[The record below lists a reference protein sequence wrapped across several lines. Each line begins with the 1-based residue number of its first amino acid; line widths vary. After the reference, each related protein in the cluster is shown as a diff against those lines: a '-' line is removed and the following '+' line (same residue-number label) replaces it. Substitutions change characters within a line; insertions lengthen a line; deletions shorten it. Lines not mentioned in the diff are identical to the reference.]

1 MPKDLSTY
9 TFAGDNARDE
19 FNRQPV
25 AENIIKLLT
34 SEIEL
39 SPMIIDGDWGTGK
52 SEFCHKLINKFN
64 AEHDQFQTLYID
76 AFQADHADNP
86 LMTIIAE
93 IMTLIPE
100 ESEKKGFLEKALP
113 VIRYGT
119 QVLLKAGVGHILR
132 ENAENIADGLE
143 KTIQDAANTAIDAT
157 VTAILKDH
165 EEAEENLNALQIL
178 LAKLAEDQPIII
190 FIDELDRCRPDFSV
204 HMLEVIKH
212 TFDVENVKFV
222 LITNTTQL
230 KAAINHAYGETID
243 AKRYLDKFIKF
254 TIKLPEKVIS
264 TRPESKLASVEHFD
278 RLVAHSPSLSSTE
291 LMSNSN
297 AVIHFTHSLIK
308 NKNLSL
314 REIET
319 FVRHLEIAVQL
330 GVGLD
335 RETEHSGI
343 GLSKEATL
351 GYILLN
357 IMSVFIDCF
366 EPKLV
371 KDIYQNNVDAVELLR
386 IIGLIDSI
394 EMKINGVT
402 GIVILL
408 ASQSAV
414 NNQNAIKVIQEYEKN
429 GAFLDRDLFGI
440 LGYPGVNCFESV
452 IKTIDIM
459 HLRG

>member
-165 EEAEENLNALQIL
+165 EEAEENLKALQIL

-264 TRPESKLASVEHFD
+264 TSPESKLASVEHFD

-335 RETEHSGI
+335 NKT
-343 GLSKEATL
+343 TW

>member
-335 RETEHSGI
+335 NKT
-343 GLSKEATL
+343 TW

>member
-86 LMTIIAE
+86 LMTIIAA

-100 ESEKKGFLEKALP
+100 GAEKTGFLKKALP

-119 QVLLKAGVGHILR
+119 KVLLKAGASHILR

-165 EEAEENLNALQIL
+165 EEAEENLKALQIL

-278 RLVAHSPSLSSTE
+278 RLVAHSPNLKRTE
-291 LMSNSN
+291 LMSNNN
-297 AVIHFTHSLIK
+297 AVIHFTHSLIQ

-335 RETEHSGI
+335 NKT
-343 GLSKEATL
+343 TW

-414 NNQNAIKVIQEYEKN
+414 NNQNAIKVMQEYEKN
-429 GAFLDRDLFGI
+429 DVSLDSKLFGI
-440 LGYPGVNCFESV
+440 WGYEDINCFKSV

>member
-1 MPKDLSTY
+1 MLKDLSTY

-119 QVLLKAGVGHILR
+119 KAILKAGVSHILR

-165 EEAEENLNALQIL
+165 EEAEKNLKALQIL
-178 LAKLAEDQPIII
+178 LAELAEDQPIII

-243 AKRYLDKFIKF
+243 AERYLDKFIKF

-264 TRPESKLASVEHFD
+264 TSPESKLASVEHFD
-278 RLVAHSPSLSSTE
+278 RLVAHSPNLKRTE
-291 LMSNSN
+291 LHSENNS
-297 AVIHFTHSLIK
+297 IIRFTHTLIK

-330 GVGLD
+330 GVGLSNK
-335 RETEHSGI
+335 T
-343 GLSKEATL
+343 TW

-357 IMSVFIDCF
+357 IMSIFIDCF

-371 KDIYQNNVDAVELLR
+371 KDIYQNNVNAVELLR

-394 EMKINGVT
+394 EMKINNVT

-414 NNQNAIKVIQEYEKN
+414 NNQKAIKVIQEYEN
-429 GAFLDRDLFGI
+429 DASLDRDLFGI
-440 LGYPGVNCFESV
+440 FGYPGVNCFESI